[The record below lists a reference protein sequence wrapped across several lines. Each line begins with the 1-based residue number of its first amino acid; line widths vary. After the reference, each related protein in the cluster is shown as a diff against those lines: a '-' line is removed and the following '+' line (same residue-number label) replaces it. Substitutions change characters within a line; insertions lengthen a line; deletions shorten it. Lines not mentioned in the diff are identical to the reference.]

1 MEQMEQ
7 KLDEFVQRMRSAAPE
22 NLKSI
27 VLYGSAVTGE
37 FHEGHSNVNLLC
49 LVESGDPAR
58 LEPFHSTVEWW
69 TGKGHPAPLIF
80 TLDELRRSSD
90 IFAIELLDMQARHK
104 MLFGDEFLAGIAVPL
119 RYHKLQVEREL
130 RANWLR
136 LRQTFLAAPRKAHLD
151 VMVAAAS
158 SFTALFRHALIAL
171 GQPGTEN
178 KREAVER
185 AAKLSGADATGFL
198 TVLDFREKKK
208 NVKDIDV
215 AATARSYFALVEAV
229 TDEVDRRLEALQ

>member
-1 MEQMEQ
+1 MEN
-7 KLDEFVQRMRSAAPE
+7 KLDEFVQRMKNAAPD
-22 NLKSI
+22 NLKAV
-27 VLYGSAVTGE
+27 VLYGSAATGE

-49 LVESGDPAR
+49 LVENGDPAR

-80 TLDELRRSSD
+80 TLEELRQSSD

-104 MLFGDEFLAGIAVPL
+104 MLFGQEFLAGIAVPL

-130 RANWLR
+130 RTNWLR
-136 LRQTFLAAPRKAHLD
+136 LRQTFLAAPRRAHLN

-171 GQPGTEN
+171 GETAPQN
-178 KREAVER
+178 KREAVDR
-185 AAKLSGADATGFL
+185 AARLTGADASGFRA
-198 TVLDFREKKK
+198 VLDFREKKTK
-208 NVKDIDV
+208 ESDIDV

-229 TDEVDRRLEALQ
+229 TNEVDRRLETLS

>member
-1 MEQMEQ
+1 MEH
-7 KLDEFVQRMRSAAPE
+7 KLDEFVQRMRSAAPD
-22 NLKSI
+22 NLKAI
-27 VLYGSAVTGE
+27 VLYGSAATGE

-58 LEPFHSTVEWW
+58 LDPFHSTVEWW

-80 TLDELRRSSD
+80 TLNELRRSAD

-104 MLFGDEFLAGIAVPL
+104 MLFGEEFLAGITVPL

-171 GQPGTEN
+171 GEKAAEN
-178 KREAVER
+178 KREAVDR
-185 AAKLSGADATGFL
+185 VAKLTGADASGFL
-198 TVLDFREKKK
+198 AVLDFREKKK
-208 NVKDIDV
+208 KEKDIDV
-215 AATARSYFALVEAV
+215 ADTARSYFAFVEAV
-229 TDEVDRRLEALQ
+229 TDEVDRRLDVLA

>member
-1 MEQMEQ
+1 MEQMAQ
-7 KLDEFVQRMRSAAPE
+7 KLDEFVQRMRGAAPD
-22 NLKSI
+22 NLKAV
-27 VLYGSAVTGE
+27 VLYGSAATGE

-49 LVESGDPAR
+49 LVGNGNPAR

-69 TGKGHPAPLIF
+69 IGKGHPSPLIF

-104 MLFGDEFLAGIAVPL
+104 TLFGEEFLSGIMVPL

-171 GQPGTEN
+171 GEPAAEN

-185 AAKLSGADATGFL
+185 VAKLTAADAGGFL
-198 TVLDFREKKK
+198 AVLDLREKKK
-208 NVKDIDV
+208 TEKDIDV

-229 TDEVDRRLEALQ
+229 TNEVDRRLEVLS

>member
-1 MEQMEQ
+1 MKN
-7 KLDEFVQRMRSAAPE
+7 KLDEFVQRMRGAAPD
-22 NLKSI
+22 NLKAI
-27 VLYGSAVTGE
+27 VLYGSAAAGE

-49 LVESGDPAR
+49 LVENGDPAR

-90 IFAIELLDMQARHK
+90 IFAVELLDMQARHK
-104 MLFGDEFLAGIAVPL
+104 MLFGEEFLAGIAVPL

-130 RANWLR
+130 RTNWLR

-158 SFTALFRHALIAL
+158 SFIALFRHALVAL
-171 GQPGTEN
+171 GEPAAEN
-178 KREAVER
+178 KREAIER
-185 AAKLSGADATGFL
+185 VAGLTGAGAGGFL
-198 TVLDFREKKK
+198 TVLDFREKKMK
-208 NVKDIDV
+208 EKDIDV
-215 AATARSYFALVEAV
+215 AATARSYFELVEAV
-229 TDEVDRRLEALQ
+229 TDEVDRRLEGLS

>member
-1 MEQMEQ
+1 MEN
-7 KLDEFVQRMRSAAPE
+7 KLDEFVQRMRAATPD
-22 NLKSI
+22 NLKAI
-27 VLYGSAVTGE
+27 VLYGSAASQE

-49 LVESGDPAR
+49 LVENGDPAR

-104 MLFGDEFLAGIAVPL
+104 MLFGEEFLAGITVPL

-130 RANWLR
+130 RTNWLR

-171 GQPGTEN
+171 GEPAAQN
-178 KREAVER
+178 KRDAIDRV
-185 AAKLSGADATGFL
+185 AKLTGVGANGFL
-198 TVLDFREKKK
+198 AVLDFREKKTK
-208 NVKDIDV
+208 EKDIDV
-215 AATARSYFALVEAV
+215 AAAARSYFELVEAV
-229 TDEVDRRLEALQ
+229 TDEADRRLETLS

>member
-1 MEQMEQ
+1 MDD
-7 KLDEFVQRMRSAAPE
+7 KLTEFVERMRSAAPD
-22 NLKSI
+22 NLKAI

-49 LVESGDPAR
+49 LVENGDPAR
-58 LEPFHSTVEWW
+58 LEPLHSTVEWW

-80 TLDELRRSSD
+80 TLDELRSSAD

-104 MLFGDEFLAGIAVPL
+104 MLFGEEFLAGITAPL

-136 LRQTFLAAPRKAHLD
+136 LRQTFLAAPRRAHLS
-151 VMVAAAS
+151 VMVAVVS

-171 GQPGTEN
+171 GEKAAEN

-185 AAKLSGADATGFL
+185 AAKLTGADASGFL
-198 TVLDFREKKK
+198 AVLDFREKKK
-208 NVKDIDV
+208 KEKDIDV

-229 TDEVDRRLEALQ
+229 TDEVDRRLEKLS

>member
-1 MEQMEQ
+1 MEN
-7 KLDEFVQRMRSAAPE
+7 KLDEFVQRMRGAAPDS
-22 NLKSI
+22 LKAI
-27 VLYGSAVTGE
+27 VLYGSAATGE

-49 LVESGDPAR
+49 LVENGDPAR

-80 TLDELRRSSD
+80 TLEELRRSSD

-104 MLFGDEFLAGIAVPL
+104 MLFGEEFLAGITVPL

-130 RANWLR
+130 RLNWLR
-136 LRQTFLAAPRKAHLD
+136 LRQTFLAAPRRAHLD

-171 GQPGTEN
+171 GEPAAQN
-178 KREAVER
+178 KRDAIER
-185 AAKLSGADATGFL
+185 VAKLTGADANGFL
-198 TVLDFREKKK
+198 AVLDFREKKAK
-208 NVKDIDV
+208 EKDIDV
-215 AATARSYFALVEAV
+215 TAAARSYFKLVEAV
-229 TDEVDRRLEALQ
+229 TDEVDRRLEVLS